1 MHIRPPSVKNNIKQA
16 ESGGIGV
23 IKGVNHR
30 VIEVMD
36 SGSEYFERVIF
47 FVKPEY
53 SALSEGTL
61 RDRAR
66 AVAGNASAPPPSK
79 ILQARLATVGALL
92 GAAGVGAAVAFA
104 VQALL

>member
-1 MHIRPPSVKNNIKQA
+1 M
-16 ESGGIGV
+16 

-30 VIEVMD
+30 IIEVME
-36 SGSEYFERVIF
+36 SECEYFERVLF

-66 AVAGNASAPPPSK
+66 AVAQNSSAPPPSK
-79 ILQARLATVGALL
+79 IAQSRKITVAALF
-92 GAAGVGAAVAFA
+92 GAAVIGA
-104 VQALL
+104 VVASVIALIVMG

>member
-1 MHIRPPSVKNNIKQA
+1 M
-16 ESGGIGV
+16 

-30 VIEVMD
+30 VIEVMESD
-36 SGSEYFERVIF
+36 CEYFERVLF

-66 AVAGNASAPPPSK
+66 AVARGASAPPPSLIHK
-79 ILQARLATVGALL
+79 SRLLTAGALL
-92 GAAGVGAAVAFA
+92 LAAGLGAAIAF
-104 VQALL
+104 VLQLLLGR

>member
-1 MHIRPPSVKNNIKQA
+1 M
-16 ESGGIGV
+16 

-30 VIEVMD
+30 IIEVME
-36 SGSEYFERVIF
+36 SECEYFERVLF

-66 AVAGNASAPPPSK
+66 AVAANSSAPPPSK
-79 ILQARLATVGALL
+79 IAQSRRLTIAAL
-92 GAAGVGAAVAFA
+92 VGAAAIGAAIASVVA
-104 VQALL
+104 VLV

>member
-1 MHIRPPSVKNNIKQA
+1 M
-16 ESGGIGV
+16 

-30 VIEVMD
+30 IIEVME
-36 SGSEYFERVIF
+36 SECEYFTRVLF

-66 AVAGNASAPPPSK
+66 AVAANCSAPPPSK
-79 ILQARLATVGALL
+79 IAQNRKLTVLALLGATFVGALL
-92 GAAGVGAAVAFA
+92 CAV
-104 VQALL
+104 VMTLLL

>member
-1 MHIRPPSVKNNIKQA
+1 M
-16 ESGGIGV
+16 

-30 VIEVMD
+30 VIEVME
-36 SGSEYFERVIF
+36 SECEYFERVLF

-66 AVAGNASAPPPSK
+66 AVAANCSAPPPSK
-79 ILQARLATVGALL
+79 IAQSRMLTIGALL
-92 GAAGVGAAVAFA
+92 LAAALGAAIAAVAC
-104 VQALL
+104 LLLK

>member
-1 MHIRPPSVKNNIKQA
+1 M
-16 ESGGIGV
+16 

-30 VIEVMD
+30 IIEVME
-36 SGSEYFERVIF
+36 SECEYFERVLF

-66 AVAGNASAPPPSK
+66 AVASNCSAPPPSK
-79 ILQARLATVGALL
+79 IAQNRKITIAALL
-92 GAAGVGAAVAFA
+92 GAALFGAAVAAA
-104 VQALL
+104 VVAMLV

>member
-1 MHIRPPSVKNNIKQA
+1 M
-16 ESGGIGV
+16 

-30 VIEVMD
+30 VIEVME
-36 SGSEYFERVIF
+36 SECEYFERVLF

-66 AVAGNASAPPPSK
+66 AVAQNSSAPPPSK
-79 ILQARLATVGALL
+79 IVQSRRMTFVALGGAAAVGALITTI
-92 GAAGVGAAVAFA
+92 VAII
-104 VQALL
+104 L

>member
-1 MHIRPPSVKNNIKQA
+1 MA
-16 ESGGIGV
+16 M

-30 VIEVMD
+30 IIEVME
-36 SGSEYFERVIF
+36 SECEYFTRVLF

-66 AVAGNASAPPPSK
+66 AVATNCSAPPPSQIAK
-79 ILQARLATVGALL
+79 HRKMTVLALL
-92 GAAGVGAAVAFA
+92 GAAAAGGLLAAV
-104 VQALL
+104 VMALLL

>member
-1 MHIRPPSVKNNIKQA
+1 M
-16 ESGGIGV
+16 

-30 VIEVMD
+30 IIEVME
-36 SGSEYFERVIF
+36 SECEYFERVLF

-66 AVAGNASAPPPSK
+66 AVAQNCSAPPPSK
-79 ILQARLATVGALL
+79 IAQNRRKTVMALAGAMAF
-92 GAAGVGAAVAFA
+92 GAMIATIIVLV
-104 VQALL
+104 L